1 MNEWSVL
8 LWMQYTVVV
17 PCLVLSTQ
25 SLANYWWR
33 RSMLCVVC
41 LCVFLLFLVS
51 AIHSIRRL
59 PVAVTPSIL
68 SKVFSHRNASILYF
82 LTSMILA
89 KHRVQSNWC
98 QFHRD
103 NRILRKFVEWLDF
116 YGHQHF
122 VHATQKQE
130 RWTHQQHPCWQ
141 KVKASTKKKW
151 IKVIPFSHEWI
162 MLFSRL
168 YLTLFSFCCCRN
180 RICRKMSSIRPNPI
194 PTITKRV
201 WYRRLNSMIRARME

>member
-1 MNEWSVL
+1 MSSEWCQVWTELFISFPEVVCISDYVVVRVGHGVWSIAAVAPMNEWSVL

-68 SKVFSHRNASILYF
+68 SQVFSHRNASILYF
-82 LTSMILA
+82 LTSIILA

-98 QFHRD
+98 QFNRD

-130 RWTHQQHPCWQ
+130 R
-141 KVKASTKKKW
+141 
-151 IKVIPFSHEWI
+151 
-162 MLFSRL
+162 MMM
-168 YLTLFSFCCCRN
+168 
-180 RICRKMSSIRPNPI
+180 ICTGRHGRTSSIPADKKSRHLR
-194 PTITKRV
+194 KR
-201 WYRRLNSMIRARME
+201 NG